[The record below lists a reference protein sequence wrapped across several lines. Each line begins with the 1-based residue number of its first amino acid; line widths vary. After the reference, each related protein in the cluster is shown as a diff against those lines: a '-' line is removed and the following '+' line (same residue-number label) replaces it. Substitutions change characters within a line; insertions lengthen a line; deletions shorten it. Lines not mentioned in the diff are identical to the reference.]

1 MRAIMVMFDSLARRH
16 LPPFADS
23 DAVIAPN
30 FARLADRAVTF
41 GNCYAGSMPCMPA
54 RRELHTGRYNF
65 LHRSWGP
72 MEPFDDSVPQI
83 LRRNGVATH
92 LATDHMHYWEDG
104 GATYHTRYGTFTLV
118 RGQQGDP
125 WKGRVRDPEVGD
137 HLRLQ
142 RSGTWRQ
149 DQINRQYL
157 TGLADHPQTLT
168 FDAGLEFIE
177 DNAHEQ
183 QWFVQIETFDP
194 HEPFYSDPSFE
205 ALYPGDDDGPDLDWP
220 DYVQVIDDDALRAR
234 VRRHYD
240 ALVTMCDAS
249 LGRVLDAMDEH
260 RLWDDTMLIVCTDH
274 GFLLGEHGWW
284 GKSVPPWFD
293 ETIHTPLYVW
303 DPRSKASGEYR
314 AELVQTIDLGP
325 TLLDFFGLG
334 LTPDM
339 QGRPLA
345 GVLTGGAPIREFGL
359 FGGFGGHVSITDG
372 RYVYM
377 RAPADE
383 RNEPLFEHTL
393 MPTHMRGMFTG
404 TELRAAELVPP
415 FGFTKGMPLLRT
427 PASGGT
433 NPYAFGTRLY
443 DLQTDPRQEEPLC
456 DDAIETRMAQALVA
470 ALRAGEAPESQFQRL
485 GLPSQGPVGP
495 EHLLCRAQQ
504 RLVSASSEPPPTL
517 AEFPVSRLDVRTPVS
532 EIVADP
538 AGAAVLSKYSRSTA
552 AIAPFGDIWDEAPL
566 YRAAPMLFGALP
578 WQTLR
583 AVADEL
589 AALDGRVGRD

>member
-16 LPPFADS
+16 LPQPRQRRGDR
-23 DAVIAPN
+23 PRL
-30 FARLADRAVTF
+30 ARLADRAVTF

-404 TELRAAELVPP
+404 TELRAAELVPRSGSP
-415 FGFTKGMPLLRT
+415 RACHFSAHRPAAAPTRTRSALACMTSKPTLGRRNPSATMRSRRGWLRRSLPRYVRARHPSPSSSGSACRARAGRSRT
-427 PASGGT
+427 PAVPS
-433 NPYAFGTRLY
+433 
-443 DLQTDPRQEEPLC
+443 
-456 DDAIETRMAQALVA
+456 A
-470 ALRAGEAPESQFQRL
+470 AEAGER
-485 GLPSQGPVGP
+485 
-495 EHLLCRAQQ
+495 
-504 RLVSASSEPPPTL
+504 
-517 AEFPVSRLDVRTPVS
+517 
-532 EIVADP
+532 IV
-538 AGAAVLSKYSRSTA
+538 GAAANARRVPGVAL
-552 AIAPFGDIWDEAPL
+552 G
-566 YRAAPMLFGALP
+566 RAHPRVRDRRRPGRRRRPVEVQPQHGGHRAFRRHLGRGSALPGGSDALGALP